1 MRITV
6 DDFSFFAKDVE
17 HEIEELKVLLDRG
30 HILELIM
37 TRSSSLNDDICKI
50 IYAFKPVSIAKS
62 NDYAYAFSCTSTK
75 YYDKTLTVELRKMK
89 GIKNGSINS

>member
-17 HEIEELKVLLDRG
+17 KEIKELKILLDRG
-30 HILELIM
+30 HSLELIM
-37 TRSSSLNDDICKI
+37 TRSSSLNNDLCKI
-50 IYAFKPVSIAKS
+50 IYAFKPVSIAKD

-75 YYDKTLTVELRKMK
+75 YDDKVLTVELRKI
-89 GIKNGSINS
+89 IKKDSK